1 MSKKILMI
9 DDDAELC
16 EEMKD
21 ILSDEGYSVHTAFD
35 SSQGEKLIE
44 KNSYD
49 ILLLDIKLPGLN
61 GIDMLRN
68 LSKKKPAI
76 KIFIISGRPFTERI
90 LSEENLMSL
99 VSGVMIKPFD
109 VRLLLEKI
117 KASFNCK

>member
-1 MSKKILMI
+1 MSKNILMI
-9 DDDAELC
+9 DDDTELC

-21 ILSDEGYSVHTAFD
+21 ILSDEGYSVHTASD
-35 SSQGEKLIE
+35 GSQGEELLE

-49 ILLLDIKLPGLN
+49 ILLLDIKIPGFN

-117 KASFNCK
+117 KS